1 MWFSILKRIY
11 PTYDEEEQI
20 DYTDKFDEVGK
31 DYYFT
36 WEQGEAYCRFV
47 IEYGDNLTI
56 LIFNVGDTNRGKR
69 LGESFL
75 KKFIKEAEEK
85 FNRKFNILVQGP
97 TDIALPFWKKMKR
110 KGIILEWY

>member
-1 MWFSILKRIY
+1 MWFSILKRIH
-11 PTYDEEEQI
+11 PKYDEDKQV
-20 DYTDKFDEVGK
+20 DYTDKFDDGL

-36 WEQGEAYCRFV
+36 WKEGEAYCHFIV
-47 IEYGDNLTI
+47 EYGNDLTI
-56 LIFNVGDTNRGKR
+56 TNFNVGYINRGKK

-97 TDIALPFWKKMKR
+97 NEYGLPFWKRMKK
-110 KGIILEWY
+110 KGIINVWY

>member
-1 MWFSILKRIY
+1 MWFNILKRIY
-11 PTYDEEEQI
+11 PKYDEDKQV
-20 DYTDKFDEVGK
+20 DYTDKFDEK

-36 WEQGEAYCRFV
+36 WEEGEAYCHFIV
-47 IEYGDNLTI
+47 EYGNNLTI
-56 LIFNVGDTNRGKR
+56 TYFNVGDINRGKK

-97 TDIALPFWKKMKR
+97 NEYGLPFWKRMKR
-110 KGIILEWY
+110 KGIIDEWY